1 MAETNTNRF
10 ISLDVFRGMT
20 ICFMIIVNNPGGD
33 PSFGPLDHA
42 KWFGFTPTDLV
53 FPSFLFAMGNAMS
66 FSMKKFIGQSNLSV
80 ILRILKRSA
89 LILLVAWCLEMLGSI
104 HHDIDGKWS
113 IGSFSHMRILG
124 VLPRIA
130 LCYLFAALMV
140 YFIKSRN
147 VVIVISAFILIG
159 YWLIL
164 RFTGDPNNH
173 FSMLGNVGTWIDKA
187 VLGENHMYHGEGVAF
202 DPEGI
207 LSTLP
212 SIVNVICGFYAGKFI
227 QEKGKTYET
236 ISRLLLFGFLFIFMA
251 LCWNMCFPVAK
262 KLWTSSF
269 VLLTVGLDLVLISAL
284 VYVVEMRQRTGDVW
298 VSFFNTFGKNPLA
311 IYVFGDF
318 FGAVAGWF
326 YINKM
331 GFNEMMAVKV
341 FLAIAP
347 GAIGSLLF
355 AIYYMLVCWVFGKI
369 LDDRKIYIR
378 V

>member
-1 MAETNTNRF
+1 MEQNSNRF
-10 ISLDVFRGMT
+10 LSLDVFRGMT

-33 PSFGPLDHA
+33 ISFAPLDHA

-80 ILRILKRSA
+80 ILKILKRSA
-89 LILLVAWCLEMLGSI
+89 LILLIAWCLEMLGSI
-104 HHDIDGKWS
+104 HHDVSGAWS

-130 LCYLFAALMV
+130 LCYLFAALMLW
-140 YFIKSRN
+140 FIKSDKT
-147 VVIVISAFILIG
+147 IIAISAVLLLG
-159 YWLIL
+159 YWVALL
-164 RFTGDPNNH
+164 LFGDAKDP
-173 FSMLGNVGTWIDKA
+173 FGMLTNAGTYLDKL
-187 VLGENHMYHGEGVAF
+187 VLGENHMYHGEGPAF

-212 SIVNVICGFYAGKFI
+212 AIVNVICGYYAGKFI
-227 QEKGKTYET
+227 QQKGKRYET
-236 ISRLLLFGFLFIFMA
+236 VAKLLLIGILFIFVA
-251 LCWNMCFPVAK
+251 LCWNMAFPIAK

-269 VLLTVGLDLVLISAL
+269 VLLTVGIDLVLISSL
-284 VYVVEMRQRTGDVW
+284 VYIVEMRLWNPIKWT
-298 VSFFNTFGKNPLA
+298 SFFATFGKNPLA
-311 IYVFGDF
+311 IYIFGDF
-318 FGAVAGWF
+318 FGAVVGWF
-326 YINKM
+326 YIDKM
-331 GFNEMMAVKV
+331 NFNEMMSVKV
-341 FLAIAP
+341 FMAIAP

-369 LDDRKIYIR
+369 LDWKKIYIR